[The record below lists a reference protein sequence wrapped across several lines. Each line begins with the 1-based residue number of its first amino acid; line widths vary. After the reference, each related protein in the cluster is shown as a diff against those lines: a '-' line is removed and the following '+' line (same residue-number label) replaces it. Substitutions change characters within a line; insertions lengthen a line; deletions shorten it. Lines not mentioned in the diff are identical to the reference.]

1 MVQPE
6 DITQFTNQQWFS
18 GLAGFGTW
26 LVQILLGIILF
37 AALYWVYLYTEH
49 KIKITIFPIFGSI
62 DKDKLKGKNLEEIKS
77 MNVELG
83 HPLKCRG
90 KDYKEKG
97 IKKFSLMLNP
107 LKFHKMPPIPF
118 EKRYSDG
125 IWMLQVAKDD
135 YIVVD
140 KPTLDKTVNFYVPD
154 PDLDL
159 WQEVAE
165 EKIRHR
171 TTDEDFMKKQVFMTA
186 MIIIGA
192 FVLAGVIIWLS
203 MSFAGNSINSALA
216 KIDLM
221 LPSLNNLA
229 SSGGPG

>member
-1 MVQPE
+1 MVRPE
-6 DITQFTNQQWFS
+6 DITSFTNQQWFS
-18 GLAGFGTW
+18 GLAEVGSWIGTIM
-26 LVQILLGIILF
+26 LSLIVL
-37 AALYWVYLYTEH
+37 ALIYWFYLYTEH

-62 DKDKLKGKNLEEIKS
+62 DPKEMKGKSLEEIKKL
-77 MNVELG
+77 NVELG

-90 KDYKEKG
+90 KDCKEKG
-97 IKKFSLMLNP
+97 VKKFSLMLNP

-135 YIVVD
+135 FIVID
-140 KPTLDKTVNFYVPD
+140 KPTIDKTVNFYAPD

-165 EKIRHR
+165 EKIRQR
-171 TTDEDFMKKQVFMTA
+171 TTDEDFMKKQVMMTA

-203 MSFAGNSINSALA
+203 MSFAGNSIDGALT
-216 KIDLM
+216 KIDNLI
-221 LPSLNNLA
+221 PALNNLA
-229 SSGGPG
+229 TSGGPG

>member
-1 MVQPE
+1 MVRPE
-6 DITQFTNQQWFS
+6 DIASFTNQQWFS

-26 LVQILLGIILF
+26 LVQILAAIILF
-37 AALYWVYLYTEH
+37 AVLYWVYLYTEH

-62 DKDKLKGKNLEEIKS
+62 DKEKLKGKNLEELKS
-77 MNVELG
+77 LNVEVG
-83 HPLKCRG
+83 HPKTCRG

-97 IKKFSLMLNP
+97 VKKFSLMLNP

-135 YIVVD
+135 YVVID
-140 KPTLDKTVNFYVPD
+140 KPTIEKTVNFYVPD

-203 MSFAGNSINSALA
+203 MTFAGNSINGALG
-216 KIDLM
+216 KIDQM
-221 LPSLNNLA
+221 IPAMERLA

>member
-1 MVQPE
+1 MVRPE
-6 DITQFTNQQWFS
+6 DITSFTNQQWFS
-18 GLAGFGTW
+18 GLAEVGSWIGTIM
-26 LVQILLGIILF
+26 LSLIVL
-37 AALYWVYLYTEH
+37 ALIYWFYLYTEH

-62 DKDKLKGKNLEEIKS
+62 DPKEMKGKSLEEIKKL
-77 MNVELG
+77 NVELG

-97 IKKFSLMLNP
+97 VKKFSLMLNP

-135 YIVVD
+135 FIVID
-140 KPTLDKTVNFYVPD
+140 KPTIDKTVNFYAPD

-165 EKIRHR
+165 EKIRQR
-171 TTDEDFMKKQVFMTA
+171 TTDEDFMKKQVMMTA

-203 MSFAGNSINSALA
+203 MSFAGNSIDGALT
-216 KIDLM
+216 KIDNLI
-221 LPSLNNLA
+221 PALNNLA
-229 SSGGPG
+229 TSGGPG